1 MHYYIFAAKDTWVSS
16 GSNKVDGETFT
27 DQNFGRDEILE
38 LKKVFY
44 NDSFDYP
51 TRVLVSF
58 KGTDFTNLSQSVVE
72 GDITNPKYYLR
83 LYEANGTQELQNEY
97 SLIAHPVSQSWDE
110 GIGKFADDPKVLD
123 GCSWVNRQWPQ
134 GGAALTWSKADGSA
148 EDGPSIMTGAL
159 LAASQSFSN
168 ESPDINMDIT
178 DIVDYWYRSGS
189 SANHGLLLKFS
200 GSQETNE
207 TGSDVTTGQFKFF
220 SSNTNTI
227 YAPKL
232 EVRWDNHFP
241 CTGSNTGSLLQMT
254 MSGQTDYILNT
265 KGLQKSYKEEDKVK
279 FRVRPRERYVQ
290 KTFSRSVQT
299 TSGSYIPESS
309 GSYSIV
315 DLATGETVVPFS
327 AYTSMSCDAESNY
340 FIQWMNGFHPNRA
353 YKVLYKI
360 KFNDGQEKIYDEDFE
375 FIVRS

>member
-1 MHYYIFAAKDTWVSS
+1 MHYYIFSTKDNWVSS
-16 GSNKVDGETFT
+16 GSNKIDGETFT

-44 NDSFDYP
+44 DESFDYQ
-51 TRVLVSF
+51 TRLLVSF
-58 KGTDFTNLSQSVVE
+58 KGTDFTNLSQSVVD

-83 LYEANGTQELQNEY
+83 LYEANGTQEIQNEY

-110 GIGKFADDPKVLD
+110 GIGKFADDPKVTD
-123 GCSWVNRQWPQ
+123 GCSWVNRQYPQ
-134 GGAALTWSKADGSA
+134 GNSAQSWSKADGSPS
-148 EDGPSIMTGAL
+148 DGPSVITGSL
-159 LAASQSFSN
+159 LAATQSFSN
-168 ESPDINMDIT
+168 ESPDINMDVT
-178 DIVDYWYRSGS
+178 DLVTYWYENGASK
-189 SANHGLLLKFS
+189 NHGLLLRFS

-207 TGSDVTTGQFKFF
+207 TGSEVTTGQFKFF
-220 SSNTNTI
+220 SRNTNTI

-232 EVRWDNHFP
+232 EVRWDDHTP
-241 CTGSNTGSLLQMT
+241 CSGSNTGSLLEMT

-265 KGLQKSYKEEDKVK
+265 KGLQKAYKEQDKVK
-279 FRVRPRERYVQ
+279 FRIRPRERYVQ

-299 TSGSYIPESS
+299 TSGSFIPEHS

-353 YKVLYKI
+353 YKILYKI
-360 KFNDGQEKIYDEDFE
+360 KFNDGQEKIYDDDFE

>member
-58 KGTDFTNLSQSVVE
+58 KGTDFTNLSQSVVD

-134 GGAALTWSKADGSA
+134 GD
-148 EDGPSIMTGAL
+148 
-159 LAASQSFSN
+159 
-168 ESPDINMDIT
+168 
-178 DIVDYWYRSGS
+178 R
-189 SANHGLLLKFS
+189 
-200 GSQETNE
+200 
-207 TGSDVTTGQFKFF
+207 
-220 SSNTNTI
+220 
-227 YAPKL
+227 
-232 EVRWDNHFP
+232 
-241 CTGSNTGSLLQMT
+241 
-254 MSGQTDYILNT
+254 
-265 KGLQKSYKEEDKVK
+265 KS
-279 FRVRPRERYVQ
+279 
-290 KTFSRSVQT
+290 
-299 TSGSYIPESS
+299 
-309 GSYSIV
+309 
-315 DLATGETVVPFS
+315 VV
-327 AYTSMSCDAESNY
+327 
-340 FIQWMNGFHPNRA
+340 
-353 YKVLYKI
+353 
-360 KFNDGQEKIYDEDFE
+360 
-375 FIVRS
+375 